1 MDSTFLQARIDAT
14 KTQIIAFEGAL
25 TAFAANGA
33 LQSYTIDTGQTD
45 QTVTRAN
52 LTQLRNTVT
61 SLYNQLATL
70 EARLTGGG
78 STQVIPGW

>member
-1 MDSTFLQARIDAT
+1 MDATFLQARIVAT
-14 KTQIIAFEGAL
+14 QAQIVAFEDAL

-33 LQSYTIDTGQTD
+33 LQSYTIDTSQTT

-70 EARLTGGG
+70 EARLNG
-78 STQVIPGW
+78 SGTVTVVPGW

>member
-70 EARLTGGG
+70 EARLSGG

>member
-1 MDSTFLQARIDAT
+1 MDSTFLQSRIDAT
-14 KTQIIAFEGAL
+14 KAQIIAFEGAL

-33 LQSYTIDTGQTD
+33 LQSYTIDTSQTT

-70 EARLTGGG
+70 ETRLSG
-78 STQVIPGW
+78 SGTVTVIPGW

>member
-1 MDSTFLQARIDAT
+1 MDSTFLQARIAAT

-25 TAFAANGA
+25 TAFGANGA
-33 LQSYTIDTGQTD
+33 LQSYTMDTGQTT

>member
-1 MDSTFLQARIDAT
+1 MNRTFLQARIVAT
-14 KTQIIAFEGAL
+14 QEQIVAFETAL
-25 TAFAANGA
+25 TAFADNGA
-33 LQSYTIDTGQTD
+33 LQSYTIDTSQTT

-61 SLYNQLATL
+61 SLYNQCATL
-70 EARLTGGG
+70 EVRLNGGG

>member
-1 MDSTFLQARIDAT
+1 MDSTFLQARIAAA

-33 LQSYTIDTGQTD
+33 LQSYTIDTSQTT

-70 EARLTGGG
+70 EARLSGG